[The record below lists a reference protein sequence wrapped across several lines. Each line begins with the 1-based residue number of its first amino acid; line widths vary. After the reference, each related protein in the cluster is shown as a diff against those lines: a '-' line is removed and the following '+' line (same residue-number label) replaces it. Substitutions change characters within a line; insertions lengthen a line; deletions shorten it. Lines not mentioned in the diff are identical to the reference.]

1 MAARKIYDQSYKLPG
16 MARVPPNL
24 LVGEG
29 AADFAWNNGVVLV
42 PNDAL
47 VTPSTQERWQTWR
60 QEISDWEATHPEST
74 SKGDENPWLR
84 RSVDPFQTR
93 IARTF
98 EDVDDQAKVRAELSS
113 MHQAVETS
121 EMDVDETASS
131 STANPRPRNGKLYQ
145 RPSEAVP
152 PKEEPQNG
160 HKQKFHAAKESKSL
174 RDAIGGDSITDT
186 VGAIAVDRYGNIA
199 AGSSSGGIGMK
210 HRGRVGPAALFGIG
224 THVIPVDPADP
235 DQTSVASV
243 TSGTGEHIAST
254 LAASNSAYRVYFCQK
269 IIGNGVSE
277 QVTEEEALEAMI
289 VNEFSGNF
297 PLYVWP
303 NLVEFNFFLGHPA
316 LQNNSIRGS
325 VGIMTVKKTKDG
337 IALYFAHNTDSFVS
351 FCHS

>member
-1 MAARKIYDQSYKLPG
+1 MYTFFLDIKNPIMAARKIYDQSYKLPG

-42 PNDAL
+42 TNDAL
-47 VTPSTQERWQTWR
+47 ITPSTQERWQTWR
-60 QEISDWEATHPEST
+60 QEISDWEATHPESN
-74 SKGDENPWLR
+74 SKGDENPWIR
-84 RSVDPFQTR
+84 RCVDPLQNH

-98 EDVDDQAKVRAELSS
+98 GDVDDQAKVRAELSS
-113 MHQAVETS
+113 MHEAVETS
-121 EMDVDETASS
+121 EMDMDAASTSTAS
-131 STANPRPRNGKLYQ
+131 PRPRNGKPRQ
-145 RPSEAVP
+145 HTSEAVA

-160 HKQKFHAAKESKSL
+160 NNQEPDSAQESKFS
-174 RDAIGGDSITDT
+174 RGAIGGDSITDT

-210 HRGRVGPAALFGIG
+210 HRGRVGPAALIGIG

-254 LAASNSAYRVYFCQK
+254 LAASTSAYRIYFCQK
-269 IIGNGVSE
+269 VIGNGVSE

-289 VNEFSGNF
+289 VNEFSGMSPF
-297 PLYVWP
+297 L
-303 NLVEFNFFLGHPA
+303 LAEFG
-316 LQNNSIRGS
+316 
-325 VGIMTVKKTKDG
+325 GI
-337 IALYFAHNTDSFVS
+337 
-351 FCHS
+351 